1 MAAFLWYG
9 IYEDEYMGYFD
20 DDNMDDDFKA
30 ANKRLKTIAKV
41 AVVVGTLLAV
51 SHKFMPLFS
60 GYSEYFLAFAVFF
73 GAAATIAAVLSK
85 IFDD

>member
-1 MAAFLWYG
+1 
-9 IYEDEYMGYFD
+9 
-20 DDNMDDDFKA
+20 
-30 ANKRLKTIAKV
+30 
-41 AVVVGTLLAV
+41 
-51 SHKFMPLFS
+51 MPLFS